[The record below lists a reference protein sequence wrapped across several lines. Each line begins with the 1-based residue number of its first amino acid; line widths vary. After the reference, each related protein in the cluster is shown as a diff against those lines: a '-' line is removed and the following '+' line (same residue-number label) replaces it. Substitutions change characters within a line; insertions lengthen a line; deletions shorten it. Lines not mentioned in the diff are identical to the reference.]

1 MFVCAWRHYEDFQ
14 LGPSKAIGK
23 VHNDRLSQ
31 CWSNRRNTVQR
42 ETRFKESEDTDF
54 WFVRCCCYGFDRGPY
69 GAGSFTSD
77 RDCGRFH
84 LTDGSAERTIQ
95 GRIEKDI
102 MITVYFRTDAGN
114 VNKSSEDSSRDSD
127 DLGSAFSRAEIK
139 TSYLKGGKANGLVA
153 AGFTFF

>member
-1 MFVCAWRHYEDFQ
+1 MQDNSLQAT
-14 LGPSKAIGK
+14 
-23 VHNDRLSQ
+23 
-31 CWSNRRNTVQR
+31 NTLVTGDVLR
-42 ETRFKESEDTDF
+42 ES
-54 WFVRCCCYGFDRGPY
+54 V
-69 GAGSFTSD
+69 
-77 RDCGRFH
+77 
-84 LTDGSAERTIQ
+84 AERTIQ